1 MKGNSLNPAMNRQ
14 LEPDTRRESPCVGG
28 SSPVSDSEGL
38 LGDRVSLEKK
48 SGEEIKRQ
56 ESGRVYS
63 APCCQEHKKGPGR
76 RFAVAGPSYFRCS
89 SFREEKDKTTRLEY
103 SAILPGNSVR

>member
-63 APCCQEHKKGPGR
+63 APCCQEHKKRARKAIR
-76 RFAVAGPSYFRCS
+76 RCRAQLLQVF
-89 SFREEKDKTTRLEY
+89 
-103 SAILPGNSVR
+103 IL